1 MSVELKVPP
10 VGESITEVQIG
21 QWLKSAGE
29 RVEKDEPVVE
39 IETDKVNVELPA
51 PVSGVITRLL
61 KEVGEVAQVGEV
73 IGYLDEG
80 APAAASAPGKAPSPA
95 KAATPAPAAAPAASA
110 SAPAPAPAPPAEP
123 EPKPDAAHPA
133 GTGIKS
139 RATPAARRALVE
151 HGLTPAEVT
160 ATGPAGRLLKED
172 VLRHLEREG
181 SPRPESK
188 PQAAPSEGP
197 PAGARSDREEEV
209 VAMTPMRRRI
219 AERLVQAQQ
228 AAALLSS
235 FNEIDMSAVVAIRRE
250 VGPAFQEKHGVKLGF
265 MSFFVKAVIEA
276 LKLIPQLNAEIRD
289 SNIVYRNYY
298 DIGIAVSTERGLLVP
313 VLRNAEQMSFA
324 EVELAIASFANRA
337 RENKI
342 KLEELEGG
350 TFTISNGGVYGSL
363 LSTPIVNPPQ
373 SGILGMH
380 AIQERPVALGGQVV
394 ILPMMYVALT
404 YDHRIIDG
412 REAVTFLKRVKE
424 LIEDPPRLLL
434 EA

>member
-1 MSVELKVPP
+1 
-10 VGESITEVQIG
+10 
-21 QWLKSAGE
+21 
-29 RVEKDEPVVE
+29 
-39 IETDKVNVELPA
+39 
-51 PVSGVITRLL
+51 
-61 KEVGEVAQVGEV
+61 
-73 IGYLDEG
+73 
-80 APAAASAPGKAPSPA
+80 
-95 KAATPAPAAAPAASA
+95 
-110 SAPAPAPAPPAEP
+110 
-123 EPKPDAAHPA
+123 
-133 GTGIKS
+133 
-139 RATPAARRALVE
+139 
-151 HGLTPAEVT
+151 
-160 ATGPAGRLLKED
+160 
-172 VLRHLEREG
+172 
-181 SPRPESK
+181 
-188 PQAAPSEGP
+188 
-197 PAGARSDREEEV
+197 
-209 VAMTPMRRRI
+209 
-219 AERLVQAQQ
+219 
-228 AAALLSS
+228 
-235 FNEIDMSAVVAIRRE
+235 
-250 VGPAFQEKHGVKLGF
+250 

>member
-1 MSVELKVPP
+1 MAVELKVPP
-10 VGESITEVQIG
+10 VGESINEVQIG

-29 RVEKDEPVVE
+29 QVEKDEPLVE

-51 PVSGVITRLL
+51 PVSGTITRLL
-61 KEVGEVAQVGEV
+61 KEAGQVAQVGEV
-73 IGYLDEG
+73 IGYLEEG
-80 APAAASAPGKAPSPA
+80 AAAGATPNAKAAPARARSTSASAAASGP
-95 KAATPAPAAAPAASA
+95 PAPAATA
-110 SAPAPAPAPPAEP
+110 
-123 EPKPDAAHPA
+123 
-133 GTGIKS
+133 KS
-139 RATPAARRALVE
+139 RSTPAARRALKE
-151 HGLTPAEVT
+151 HGLEPQEVT
-160 ATGPAGRLLKED
+160 ATGDAGRLLKED
-172 VLRHLEREG
+172 VLRHLEREA
-181 SPRPESK
+181 SPRPAGSPAE
-188 PQAAPSEGP
+188 PAPAA
-197 PAGARSDREEEV
+197 AGTGAGREEEEV
-209 VAMTPMRRRI
+209 PMTPLRRRI
-219 AERLVQAQQ
+219 AERLVAAKQ

-235 FNEIDMSAVVAIRRE
+235 FNEIDMSAVVAIRAE
-250 VGPAFQEKHGVKLGF
+250 VGAAFLERHGVKLGF

-276 LKLIPQLNAEIRD
+276 LKTIPQLNAEIRG

-298 DIGIAVSTERGLLVP
+298 DIGIAVSTEKGLVVP
-313 VLRNAEQMSFA
+313 VLRNAERMSFA
-324 EVELAIASFANRA
+324 EVELAIADFAARA
-337 RENKI
+337 REGKI

-380 AIQERPVALGGQVV
+380 AIQERPMARKGQVV

-434 EA
+434 EV